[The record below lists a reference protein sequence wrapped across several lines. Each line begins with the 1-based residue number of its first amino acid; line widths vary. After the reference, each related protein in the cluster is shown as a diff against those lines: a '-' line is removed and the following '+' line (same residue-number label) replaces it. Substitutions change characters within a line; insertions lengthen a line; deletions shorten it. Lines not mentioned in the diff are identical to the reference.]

1 MRLMI
6 TPRKKIADTGR
17 KSGSWGSYRIC
28 WPFWSSEKLEVGQ
41 LAVSLS
47 SRSRKDFQGSRAPT
61 NCLIRWVSTSRSPPD
76 VLREMGLV
84 PFSRQGL
91 LFGTFNRMVVK
102 HRYSCFK
109 PLDCELGVTTTKV
122 DLNSSR
128 LPPVKTSSSEVL
140 NVCVCVCVCVCVLF
154 FFVGLFKS
162 FQPDPIFAGRKSLG
176 CSNGSCL
183 TLPETNIFAPENGW

>member
-1 MRLMI
+1 MGEKLPTSTGEFAGFLNHQQYHLTQQRTSPSPGFQVMSMRLMI

-140 NVCVCVCVCVCVLF
+140 NVCVCVCVCVCCF
-154 FFVGLFKS
+154 FCWPF
-162 FQPDPIFAGRKSLG
+162 
-176 CSNGSCL
+176 
-183 TLPETNIFAPENGW
+183 